1 LRGLLLA
8 SFAAAYMSTI
18 STQLNWGASYL
29 VNDLYLRCV
38 RPGASVRR
46 QVAASRLATLFL
58 FAASA
63 VVTARLDS
71 IAGAWRILLSLGAGT
86 GLVYILRWYWWRIN
100 AWSEISAMVASMI
113 VSTVLQAGFGLR
125 SEEPREFAWLMLL
138 TMGISTVVW
147 VSATYLTAPTPDDT
161 LVAFYHR
168 VRPGGPGWRR
178 VAMAAGYGAE
188 PMDGGALNWSNW
200 VAGVIAVYAT
210 LFGSGRLIFGQTMQ
224 GIGLLVL
231 AALAFAWIAR
241 SLAPAEG
248 VNPARVPAA
257 SGSS

>member
-1 LRGLLLA
+1 
-8 SFAAAYMSTI
+8 
-18 STQLNWGASYL
+18 
-29 VNDLYLRCV
+29 
-38 RPGASVRR
+38 VRR

-125 SEEPREFAWLMLL
+125 SEEPRQFAWLMLL
-138 TMGISTVVW
+138 TVGISTVVW

-188 PMDGGALNWSNW
+188 PMDGGALNWTNW
-200 VAGVIAVYAT
+200 VAGVVAVYAS
-210 LFGSGRLIFGQTMQ
+210 LFGSGRLIFGQTLQ
-224 GIGLLVL
+224 GIGLLAL

-241 SLAPAEG
+241 SLARAEG
-248 VNPARVPAA
+248 VTPARAPAA